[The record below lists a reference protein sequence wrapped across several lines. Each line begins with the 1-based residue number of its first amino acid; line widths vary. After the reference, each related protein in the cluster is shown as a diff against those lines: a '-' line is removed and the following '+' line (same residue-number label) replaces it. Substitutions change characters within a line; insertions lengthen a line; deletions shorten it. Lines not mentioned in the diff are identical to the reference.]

1 MVLLILA
8 LGNEWRQKIRSTSS
22 SLATQRVQRQ
32 TILKKQQEQNT
43 SETFKNLQKFIL
55 FVHFLWKVLED
66 VQKTINPKKQ
76 SKGKSEHHNWGIN
89 QKNNL

>member
-1 MVLLILA
+1 MEVKDQEYKFILGYTA
-8 LGNEWRQKIRSTSS
+8 SS
-22 SLATQRVQRQ
+22 KTNHLE
-32 TILKKQQEQNT
+32 KKQEQNIC
-43 SETFKNLQKFIL
+43 EIFKNLQKFIL

-76 SKGKSEHHNWGIN
+76 SKGKSKHHNWGIN

>member
-1 MVLLILA
+1 MN
-8 LGNEWRQKIRSTSS
+8 GGKRSG
-22 SLATQRVQRQ
+22 VQVHPWLHSEFKE
-32 TILKKQQEQNT
+32 TILKKQQEQNI

-55 FVHFLWKVLED
+55 FVHFLWKALED

-89 QKNNL
+89 QKNNS